1 MKSIINKLVILS
13 VAIVFGLSAYAQKN
27 KKEEKKSPINSE
39 LLSGIKFR
47 NIGPAFMSGRIADIA
62 VNPNNTA
69 EWYVAVGSGGV
80 WKTSNAGTTWNPV
93 FDNQKV
99 YSTGCIT
106 IDPSNENRIW
116 LGTGEN
122 VGGRHVSIGDG
133 VYLSQDAGKSWKN
146 MGLKASEH
154 ISKIIVHPAN
164 SDIIWVASQGPLWT
178 NGGERGL
185 YKSVDGGKTWNESL
199 VIDEWTG
206 VTDLQMDPRNPDIL
220 YAASWQRHRNVA
232 AYMAGGPGTALYKST
247 DGGENWRKLENGI
260 PKKDKGKIGLAISP
274 QNPDVLYAAIELE
287 RRTGAVYRSDNKGE
301 SWVKMSET
309 VSGATGPHYY
319 QELYADPN
327 QFDRIILVDVRMQVS
342 SDGGKTF
349 TRVKEEFKHS
359 DNHAIVFRKGD
370 PNYMLVGCDG
380 GIYET
385 FDKTDNWRYIT
396 NLPLTQ
402 YYKLALDDTEPF
414 YNIYGGTQDNSTQM
428 GPSRTL
434 NAHGI
439 TNADWQIVLGGDGHQ
454 PATEPG
460 NPDIAYAESQQGFL
474 FRLDRKTG
482 ERVFIQPQPEKGEM
496 AERYNWDAPILV
508 SPHKTSRIYFASQ
521 HLWKSEDRGDSWT
534 RVSGDLTKNE
544 NRFRLPIMDQTW
556 GWDAGWDLW
565 AMSNYNTITSISE
578 SPLKE
583 GLICIGTD
591 DGSLQLTKNGGES
604 WTNISVAKLPN
615 CPSTA
620 FVNDVKFDLFD
631 QNTLMVALDNHKYGD
646 FSPYL
651 YKSTDLGKSWK
662 PMIQGL
668 DSLTLVWRVV
678 QDHVEQNLYFLAT
691 EFGLFFSIDGAE
703 NWVKFKG
710 GLPTISFRDLAIQ
723 KRENDL
729 VAASF
734 GRGFFVLD
742 DYSFLRELSV
752 EKTESD
758 AALFEAREGLW
769 YFQQNPI
776 GGGKKGSQGASLY
789 VADNPEYGV
798 TLTYYLKEESKS
810 KKTLRKEKEKELE
823 KNKEAILFPEWEEL
837 DEELTEIKTKFWMH
851 IIDADGNIIRKLAIK
866 NKKGINRVTWNY
878 KKESISPIDNND
890 KWVENS
896 TGQMVA
902 PGQYS
907 AVLIKEDQGEMTEM
921 TDTIQFNVRQLF
933 EGSLPSASMD
943 QMAAFWKDLDKVS
956 ADHKSLQIKMNK
968 AVEKSEKMQL
978 AYKKSNQ
985 VSEDITQEIYN
996 IRKELNTLNNDLNN
1010 PKAIRDL
1017 EIDYRPT
1024 ISSRIRTAYMCVS
1037 NSSHGPTALAQDNL
1051 QIAKEEL
1058 IEIETKLKESQQ
1070 KLDSI
1075 ALKLK
1080 EIGAPEIID

>member
-1 MKSIINKLVILS
+1 MKSLISKVVILS
-13 VAIVFGLSAYAQKN
+13 IAIVFGISAQAQKN

-39 LLSGIKFR
+39 LVSGIKFR

-62 VNPNNTA
+62 VNPNNAA

-80 WKTSNAGTTWNPV
+80 WKTSNAGTTWTPI
-93 FDNQKV
+93 FDHQKV

-106 IDPSNENRIW
+106 IDPSNSNRIW

-122 VGGRHVSIGDG
+122 VGGRHVSFGDG
-133 VYLSQDAGKSWKN
+133 VYLSEDAGKSWKN
-146 MGLKASEH
+146 MGLKKSEH
-154 ISKIIVHPAN
+154 ISKIVVHPSN
-164 SDIIWVASQGPLWT
+164 SKIIWVASQGPLW
-178 NGGERGL
+178 NKGGERGL
-185 YKSVDGGKTWNESL
+185 YKSRDGGKTWEESL

-206 VTDLQMDPRNPDIL
+206 VTDLQIDPRNPNVL

-232 AYMAGGPGTALYKST
+232 SYMAGGPGTALYKSS

-287 RRTGAVYRSDNKGE
+287 RRSGAVYRSENKGE
-301 SWVKMSET
+301 TWQKMSET

-327 QFDRIILVDVRMQVS
+327 QFDRIVLVDVRMQVS
-342 SDGGKTF
+342 NDGGKTF
-349 TRVKEEFKHS
+349 SRVKSEFKHS

-380 GIYET
+380 GVYET
-385 FDKTDNWRYIT
+385 FDKTKNWRYIN
-396 NLPLTQ
+396 NLPVTQ

-428 GPSRTL
+428 GPSKTL

-460 NPDIAYAESQQGFL
+460 NPNIAYAESQQGYL

-482 ERVFIQPQPEKGEM
+482 ERVFIQPQAGKGEM
-496 AERYNWDAPILV
+496 AERYNWDAPIFV
-508 SPHKTSRIYFASQ
+508 SPHKASRIYFASQ
-521 HLWKSEDRGDSWT
+521 RLWKSEDRGDSWT
-534 RVSGDLTKNE
+534 RISDDLTKNE

-578 SPLKE
+578 SPLKD

-591 DGSLQLTKNGGES
+591 DGQLQLTENGGENWKMIEVS
-604 WTNISVAKLPN
+604 QLPN

-620 FVNDVKFDLFD
+620 FVNDVKFDLHE
-631 QNTLMVALDNHKYGD
+631 QNTLYVALDNHKYGD
-646 FSPYL
+646 FTPYL
-651 YKSTDLGKSWK
+651 YKSSDLGKSWNS
-662 PMIQGL
+662 IVNGI
-668 DSLTLVWRVV
+668 DSVSLVWRIV
-678 QDHVEQNLYFLAT
+678 QDHVNKDLMFAAT

-710 GLPTISFRDLAIQ
+710 GLPTISFRDIAIQ

-729 VAASF
+729 VVASF

-742 DYSFLRELSV
+742 DYSFLRDLSV
-752 EKTESD
+752 EKTENEAS
-758 AALFEAREGLW
+758 LFQPREGIW
-769 YFQQNPI
+769 YFQNHPI
-776 GGGKKGSQGASLY
+776 GWGKKGSQGASLY
-789 VADNPEYGV
+789 VADNPDFGV
-798 TLTYYLKEESKS
+798 TFTYYLKEESKS
-810 KKTLRKEKEKELE
+810 KKDIRKEKEKELK
-823 KNKEAILFPEWEEL
+823 KNKEAILFPEWEGL
-837 DEELTEIKTKFWMH
+837 NEELTEIKTRFWMH
-851 IIDADGNIIRKLAIK
+851 IIDGNGEIIRKLAVK

-878 KKESISPIDNND
+878 TKESSRPIKMVN
-890 KWVENS
+890 KRAENS
-896 TGQMVA
+896 TGPMVA

-907 AVLIKEDQGEMTEM
+907 AVFMKEDQGELQVIS
-921 TDTIQFNVRQLF
+921 DTLQFGVKKLF
-933 EGSLPSASMD
+933 EGSLPSASME
-943 QMAAFWKDLDKVS
+943 QVATFWKELEKTS
-956 ADHKSLQIKMNK
+956 AEHTSLQMKMK
-968 AVEKSEKMQL
+968 MAMEKSKKIQL
-978 AYKKSNQ
+978 AYQKSNQ
-985 VSEDITQEIYN
+985 VSESLSKDIYD
-996 IRKELNTLNNDLNN
+996 IRKELIALDSDLNN
-1010 PKAIRDL
+1010 PKAIREL

-1024 ISSRIRTAYMCVS
+1024 ISKRIGTAYACVA
-1037 NSSHGPTALAQDNL
+1037 NSSYGPTALAKENL
-1051 QIAKEEL
+1051 QIAKEEMV
-1058 IEIETKLKESQQ
+1058 EFQEKLKQSQQ
-1070 KLDSI
+1070 KLDAI
-1075 ALKLK
+1075 ASKLQ
-1080 EIGAPEIID
+1080 EMGAPEIID